1 MADLS
6 QRQLIASMKQAPLF
20 SALKDSALA
29 DLLSRCIARK
39 YAAAQIIFSPSQKAD
54 KFFVVLAGQVKV
66 FKLSPRGDE
75 QILHL
80 CGPGDTF
87 GEAAMWA
94 GIHFPAH
101 AQAVCDSV
109 LLHIPHKA
117 LADAIQHNAE
127 LAVGMLVG
135 LSAKLREFNVII
147 ERLSLKEVPSRIAAA
162 ILAEAHPQGARTF
175 RLRQT
180 KRQLAAQIGT
190 VAETLSRGLG
200 KLKELGL
207 IEVDGSQITI
217 LDEAGLR
224 DVEEGNGQ

>member
-1 MADLS
+1 MPDLS
-6 QRQLIASMKQAPLF
+6 QRQLIAAMKQAPLF
-20 SALKDSALA
+20 SALTDETLA
-29 DLLSRCIARK
+29 GLLQRCITRK
-39 YAAAQIIFSPSQKAD
+39 YESGQMIFGPRQKAD
-54 KFFVVLAGQVKV
+54 KFFVVLSGQVKV

-94 GIHFPAH
+94 NINFPAH
-101 AQAVCDSV
+101 AQTVSDSV

-117 LADAIQHNAE
+117 LAEAIGRNAE

-162 ILAEAHPQGARTF
+162 LLAEAALQGCTF

-200 KLKELGL
+200 KLKDMGL
-207 IEVDGSQITI
+207 IEVEGSQITI
-217 LDEAGLR
+217 VDEQGLK
-224 DVEEGNGQ
+224 DIAEGE

>member
-6 QRQLIASMKQAPLF
+6 QRQLLAAMKQAPLF

-29 DLLSRCIARK
+29 ELLSRCIARR
-39 YAAAQIIFSPSQKAD
+39 YSSGQIVLGSSQKAD
-54 KFFVVLAGQVKV
+54 KFFVVLGGQVKV

-94 GIHFPAH
+94 GIYFPAN
-101 AQAVCDSV
+101 AQAIKDSV

-117 LADAIQHNAE
+117 LVEAIAHNAE
-127 LAVGMLVG
+127 LGVGMLVG
-135 LSAKLREFNVII
+135 LSAKLREFNTII

-162 ILAEAHPQGARTF
+162 LLAEAHQQGARIF
-175 RLRQT
+175 GLRQT

-190 VAETLSRGLG
+190 VPETLSRGLG

-207 IEVDGSQITI
+207 IEVAGSQITI
-217 LDEAGLR
+217 LDESGLR
-224 DVEEGNGQ
+224 DIEEGNWQ